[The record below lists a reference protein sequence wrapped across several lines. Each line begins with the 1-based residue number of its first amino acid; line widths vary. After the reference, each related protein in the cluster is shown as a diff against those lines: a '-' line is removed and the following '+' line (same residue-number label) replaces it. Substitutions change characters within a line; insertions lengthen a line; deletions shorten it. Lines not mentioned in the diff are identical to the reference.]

1 MKQALSLIVLF
12 CSLPGLGAAQ
22 IGMYQHGAVVRM
34 HMGDCILAPRGF
46 VMSFGGPAATESQE
60 SCLQYTL
67 VSNDVVFVIVGKSS
81 NQLIPLAET
90 IDFRLQKNELAVRV
104 DDAKHE
110 ARFAIKEMIVRSEW
124 ERIQRHIDDQMRVP
138 EVREAA
144 R

>member
-1 MKQALSLIVLF
+1 
-12 CSLPGLGAAQ
+12 
-22 IGMYQHGAVVRM
+22 
-34 HMGDCILAPRGF
+34 
-46 VMSFGGPAATESQE
+46 
-60 SCLQYTL
+60 
-67 VSNDVVFVIVGKSS
+67 
-81 NQLIPLAET
+81 
-90 IDFRLQKNELAVRV
+90 V